1 MFVSIK
7 GSPHARFRRA
17 LDTGNPTLVLAAAG
31 ELGRIDLPD
40 ALAICLVLL
49 DGGSARYDRA
59 AVRWHGRFALEAPG
73 LELRDAGLVLAALSA
88 LRGDHGDAGAQAL
101 VAYFEQT
108 GRSDLAEVVARW
120 AARRPG

>member
-17 LDTGNPTLVLAAAG
+17 LATGNPTLVLAAAS
-31 ELGRIDLPD
+31 ELRRVDLPD

-73 LELRDAGLVLAALSA
+73 LELRDATLVLASLDA

-101 VAYFEQT
+101 VALFEAS
-108 GRSDLAEVVARW
+108 GRSDLGEVVARW
-120 AARRPG
+120 AARRAG